1 MNEEVGDRDAVLC
14 PSVQYYIFQI
24 ELGSSEYLLIKL
36 ILSMQARIA
45 RARVRERVL
54 MNDKI

>member
-1 MNEEVGDRDAVLC
+1 MVGDRDAVLC
-14 PSVQYYIFQI
+14 PSVQYYISKI

-36 ILSMQARIA
+36 TLSMHARIA

>member
-14 PSVQYYIFQI
+14 PSIQYNISQI

-36 ILSMQARIA
+36 ILSMHARIA